1 MPHLDDACALAR
13 WITGNPTDAED
24 VVQDACLRA
33 LNGVRGFAGG
43 NSRAWCLAI
52 VRNAALTWIQR
63 NRPQALVFT
72 GDMEAAER
80 AAVDAP
86 AAPTPEAELIAK
98 ADALRLEAAIAALP
112 LAFRETLVLRDING
126 LSYREIAEV
135 TQLPP
140 GTIMSRLARAR
151 GLLVKS
157 LGKDAG

>member
-1 MPHLDDACALAR
+1 MPHLDDACSLAR

-33 LNGVRGFAGG
+33 LNGVEGFAGG
-43 NSRAWCLAI
+43 NSRAWFLAI

-80 AAVDAP
+80 SAIDMP
-86 AAPTPEAELIAK
+86 ASATPEAELIAK

-151 GLLVKS
+151 GLLVKA